1 MIRKIPNTK
10 SWILKAKDIDILLTT
25 CDYKWINCYKL
36 PILDTKIKL
45 YSYWEIKRFNSNDYI
60 LVCCDHKLIEDDLDF
75 PESLLYNYDE
85 IKLENIDVVNKIWD
99 KFLTEDGY

>member
-10 SWILKAKDIDILLTT
+10 SWILKAKDIDILLDT
-25 CDYKWINCYKL
+25 CYHKWINCYKL
-36 PILDTKIKL
+36 PILNTKIRVYSYLDTKQ
-45 YSYWEIKRFNSNDYI
+45 FNPNDYI
-60 LVCCDHKLIEDDLDF
+60 LVCCDHKLVEFGDF
-75 PESLLYNYDE
+75 PECIFYDYDV